1 MTSLGANQL
10 IHCGLATSYG
20 IFVNTGSGNVLVPNG
35 TMLLP
40 DPMMTNCPLDIQD
53 LMTTSVPEA
62 GGHLNIKMPS
72 YQYRDS
78 RAKDRTVSPTV
89 LSLTWESPLLG
100 KTVFTLRRGPGIYN
114 LDNKSHCTVS
124 LIQRYCTCFWHQCL
138 HMLMKLYSKF
148 KHFIQEN
155 TFGNIV
161 GKMAAIL
168 FISHFY

>member
-20 IFVNTGSGNVLVPNG
+20 IFVNTGSGNILVPKG

-62 GGHLNIKMPS
+62 GGRLNIKMPS

-78 RAKDRTVSPTV
+78 RAKDKDG
-89 LSLTWESPLLG
+89 LTDRLIFNMGIPIHMYLG
-100 KTVFTLRRGPGIYN
+100 KTVFILRRGPGIYN
-114 LDNKSHCTVS
+114 SDNKSHCTVS
-124 LIQRYCTCFWHQCL
+124 LIQRYLLLAPMSSYVNETLLKIWAFH
-138 HMLMKLYSKF
+138 SR
-148 KHFIQEN
+148 KHIWKHCGQN
-155 TFGNIV
+155 G
-161 GKMAAIL
+161 
-168 FISHFY
+168 SHFVH